1 MKKVLLLLCG
11 FACSLFFSQ
20 ISKTYDINGVARKV
34 LIFEPQLKSEKTPVI
49 FVFHGHGGNAQFA
62 SKKIDFQNYDK
73 EALVV
78 FMEGIAGTSGYVVDK
93 KGLLN
98 GWQMFPNDHGNRDV
112 LFFDEVLKDLS
123 KIYNVDTSRIY
134 AVGHSNGAKFVNV
147 LWVERADK
155 IAAICS
161 VAALGGRMIKGAN
174 PLSVWMSMG
183 KNDPLVP
190 YRMQKQSI
198 SIVSDNLKTDPKST
212 LIKGDKT
219 IYTGTDETELVVE
232 ERDAGHEFPH
242 ESIPEIIEFFR
253 RNSKK

>member
-1 MKKVLLLLCG
+1 MKKVLLLLSI
-11 FACSLFFSQ
+11 FAFSFFFSQ
-20 ISKTYDINGVARKV
+20 ITKTFDINGTTRKA
-34 LIFEPQLKSEKTPVI
+34 LIFEPTIKSEKTPVI

-78 FMEGIAGTSGYVVDK
+78 FMEGIPGTSGYVVDK

-112 LFFDEVLKDLS
+112 LFFDEVLKNLS
-123 KIYNVDTSRIY
+123 ENYNVDASRIY
-134 AVGHSNGAKFVNV
+134 AVGHSNGARFVNV
-147 LWVERADK
+147 LWVERVDK

-161 VAALGGRMIKGAN
+161 VAAQGGRMIKGAK

-198 SIVSDNLKTDPKST
+198 SIVSDNLKIDPKSA

-219 IYTGTDETELVVE
+219 LYTGTNHTELVVE
-232 ERDAGHEFPH
+232 ERDACHEFPR

>member
-1 MKKVLLLLCG
+1 MKKILLLLSV
-11 FACSLFFSQ
+11 FAFNFLFSQ
-20 ISKTYDINGVARKV
+20 LTKTFTVGGIPRKAI
-34 LIFEPQLKSEKTPVI
+34 LFEPSVKTAKASVI

-78 FMEGIAGTSGYVVDK
+78 FMEGIPGTSGYVVDK

-134 AVGHSNGAKFVNV
+134 AVGHSNGARFVNV

-155 IAAICS
+155 IAAICT
-161 VAALGGRMIKGAN
+161 VAAQGGRMIKGAK

-190 YRMQKQSI
+190 YTMQKRSI
-198 SIVSDNLKTDPKST
+198 PIVADNLKTDPKSVMV
-212 LIKGDKT
+212 KGDKT
-219 IYTGTDETELVVE
+219 YYTGPDETELVVE
-232 ERDAGHEFPH
+232 ERNAGHEFPH
-242 ESIPEIIEFFR
+242 ESIPEIVAFFKR
-253 RNSKK
+253 HSK

>member
-1 MKKVLLLLCG
+1 MKKILLLLSV
-11 FACSLFFSQ
+11 FAFSFFFSQ
-20 ISKTYDINGVARKV
+20 LPKTFTVGGIPRKAI
-34 LIFEPQLKSEKTPVI
+34 LFEPSVKTAKTPVI

-78 FMEGIAGTSGYVVDK
+78 FMEGIPGISVVDK

-134 AVGHSNGAKFVNV
+134 AVGHSNGARFVNV

-161 VAALGGRMIKGAN
+161 VAAQGGRMIKGAK

-198 SIVSDNLKTDPKST
+198 LIVADNLKTDPKCVVV
-212 LIKGDKT
+212 KGDKT
-219 IYTGTDETELVVE
+219 IYTGTNHTELVVE
-232 ERDAGHEFPH
+232 ERNAGHEFPH
-242 ESIPEIIEFFR
+242 ESIPEMVAFFKR
-253 RNSKK
+253 HRK